1 MKEHMMEHKLNL
13 VLKPSTVMCETLQYI
28 ADIKL
33 TLRDLEAQRQH
44 YEELIE
50 SAVGVSKETIRK
62 LAFGLFSSLMAPGE
76 SDDELDTEVRSY
88 TEQLKKVQSDID
100 VLSAELDEAQAHYKE
115 LKKQFRANAMA
126 QINAFIHDVE
136 EDCERQARKATVSHG
151 TVNRQD

>member
-1 MKEHMMEHKLNL
+1 MKEHKLNL
-13 VLKPSTVMCETLQYI
+13 VLKPSSAMCETFQYI

-50 SAVGVSKETIRK
+50 STVGVSKEAIRK
-62 LAFGLFSSLMAPGE
+62 FGFGFFGSIMAPLDD

-88 TEQLKKVQSDID
+88 TEQLNKVQSDID
-100 VLSAELDEAQAHYKE
+100 VLNAELDEAQAHYKE
-115 LKKQFRANAMA
+115 LKKQFRANTMA
-126 QINAFIHDVE
+126 QVNAFIHDVE
-136 EDCERQARKATVSHG
+136 EDCECQARKATVSHG

>member
-1 MKEHMMEHKLNL
+1 MTEHKFNL
-13 VLKPSTVMCETLQYI
+13 ALKAPSAMSETRQYI

-50 SAVGVSKETIRK
+50 STVGVSKEAIRK
-62 LAFGLFSSLMAPGE
+62 FGFGFFGSIMTPLDD
-76 SDDELDTEVRSY
+76 SDDELDTEIRSY
-88 TEQLKKVQSDID
+88 TEQLNKVQSDID
-100 VLSAELDEAQAHYKE
+100 VLNAELDEAQAHYKE
-115 LKKQFRANAMA
+115 LKKQFRANTMA
-126 QINAFIHDVE
+126 QVNAFIHDVE

>member
-1 MKEHMMEHKLNL
+1 MKEHKLNL
-13 VLKPSTVMCETLQYI
+13 VLKPSPVMCETFQYI

-33 TLRDLEAQRQH
+33 TLRDLEDQRQH

-50 SAVGVSKETIRK
+50 STVGVSKEAIRK
-62 LAFGLFSSLMAPGE
+62 FGFGFFGSIMAPLDD

-88 TEQLKKVQSDID
+88 TEQLKKIQSDID
-100 VLSAELDEAQAHYKE
+100 ALNAELDEAQAHYKE
-115 LKKQFRANAMA
+115 LKKQFRANTMT
-126 QINAFIHDVE
+126 QVNAFIHDVE